1 MFGKNQKGQEQTP
14 VFPHFFW
21 NLPSPGD
28 RQRPAPARR
37 KLARKHGFSGSTA
50 AAKEG
55 KERLA
60 GGPVSRVLCRAG
72 GAATVIYL
80 AGRLP
85 GRSSD
90 LPGSRNGPEPALLP
104 YLVLL
109 PVGFAEPACHQ
120 AAGGLLPRHFTLT
133 SKSSQ

>member
-1 MFGKNQKGQEQTP
+1 MASSITRGLTAVG
-14 VFPHFFW
+14 
-21 NLPSPGD
+21 SPK
-28 RQRPAPARR
+28 RTCKPACKP
-37 KLARKHGFSGSTA
+37 
-50 AAKEG
+50 
-55 KERLA
+55 
-60 GGPVSRVLCRAG
+60 GPVLSRSP
-72 GAATVIYL
+72 ATVISL

-133 SKSSQ
+133 RAPDSDALAVYFLLHFPY